1 MPVSNAAVA
10 VGTSVTALTEPSI
23 NPKVVYVQDGDYD
36 NSSFV
41 YVGGSDVTVNTGI
54 RISKF
59 NVSVFQVGAD
69 DVLYAISDSATGAV
83 RLAEVA

>member
-1 MPVSNAAVA
+1 MPVSSAAVA

-36 NSSFV
+36 NDSFV

-59 NVSVFQVGAD
+59 NVSVFQVNTD
-69 DVLYAISDSATGAV
+69 DVLYAISDSVTGAV
-83 RLAEVA
+83 RLVEVE